1 MQLSGRIGPPRNSV
15 EFIAAERWIRAAN
28 FPNVCKSFLSSYLIV
43 LWEDF
48 SFFRI
53 QKDNERS
60 VNLSRETRTRIER
73 ASFEEEEERG
83 HDRVK

>member
-15 EFIAAERWIRAAN
+15 EFIAAERWIRGAD

-48 SFFRI
+48 SFFSNSEG
-53 QKDNERS
+53 Q
-60 VNLSRETRTRIER
+60 
-73 ASFEEEEERG
+73 
-83 HDRVK
+83 